1 MNFKSLRNQ
10 IIFVF
15 LTLILGIQL
24 VGLIPIGISINTNAR
39 KSVTQQ
45 LNVGETIFMNILEQN
60 TNSLIQGAKILA
72 ADYGF
77 RESVAT
83 NDNATIISALHN
95 HQSRINADI
104 AIFYSVSTHN
114 TIVSGKVSEQD
125 AITVSEK
132 LIKAY
137 VNDTNQLDF
146 EIFNQQPYQLVAVPV
161 KAPLT
166 IGWVVMGFK
175 IDNSLARKLNT
186 ISNLQV
192 TFIQKSPN
200 NQWKS
205 TATTLSLTQSDAVV
219 NSISRNFNNKLKNLE
234 INIGDEVFASRVL
247 TMHQS
252 NNKLLVVLQR
262 SLSEATS
269 EYQLLKINLFILI
282 ILGLGIFTIVTIY
295 IARYITLPIIAL
307 SETAKQLELGNYE
320 IEATTNRRD
329 EIGRLSKAF
338 SAMRE
343 AIALRERKVEQLAFW
358 DEVTGLPNRAA
369 FTKHLIQ
376 AIDTHQK
383 STLPLTV
390 IVLNLNRFKQI
401 NKILGRQFADQ
412 LLKQVA
418 LNLQTSVRQSTDFV
432 ARLGADEFAILLTN
446 TSLAT
451 ALAVVN
457 KLIRPFESAL
467 KINAQSIDVSA
478 AIGIAAYPD
487 HGKTYEH
494 LMINAETALQI
505 CKSKKSNSA
514 VYDPSYDLDTEN
526 NLTLASELKAAIENN
541 QLALYLQPKINIQN
555 QNAYAAE
562 ALIRWAHPEKGLIFP
577 DQFIPFAEQTG
588 IIPKI
593 TLWMLNEACRV
604 HAMLK
609 QEQIELTIAV
619 NIAIQDLIDQN
630 LPEKIAALFKQ
641 HQVTAEAISLE
652 VTESSIMDDPERAEA
667 TLHQLSEMGIKIAI
681 DDFGT
686 GYSSLSY
693 LKRLPVNKLKIDKS
707 FVMNMEKNDS
717 DKSIVRSTIDLAHN
731 LNLKVV
737 AEGIENQAAW
747 DLLEKMGCDYGQ
759 GYFMGKPMPVNQY
772 ADWLKQWQNNT
783 QANKKQPS

>member
-24 VGLIPIGISINTNAR
+24 IGLIPIEISINKNAR
-39 KSVTQQ
+39 KSVAQQ
-45 LNVGETIFMNILEQN
+45 LHVGETVFINILEQN
-60 TNSLIQGAKILA
+60 TNSLRQGARILA

-77 RESVAT
+77 RESIAS
-83 NDNATIISALHN
+83 NDNETIISALHN
-95 HQSRINADI
+95 HQTRINADI
-104 AIFYSVSTHN
+104 AIFYSTRTHN
-114 TIVSGKVSEQD
+114 TIVSGNVSEQD

-132 LIKAY
+132 LIKEYAK
-137 VNDTNQLDF
+137 DTKQLDF
-146 EIFNQQPYQLVAVPV
+146 EIFNDQPYQLVAVPV
-161 KAPLT
+161 KAPLI

-175 IDNSLARKLNT
+175 IDNNLARKLNKL
-186 ISNLQV
+186 SNLQV
-192 TFIQKSPN
+192 TFIQKSPK

-205 TATTLSLTQSDAVV
+205 TATTMSLAHEDVLV
-219 NSISRNFNNKLKNLE
+219 NAISKNFNNKLNDLE
-234 INIGDEVFASRVL
+234 ISISDEVFDSRVL
-247 TMHQS
+247 VMHQS
-252 NNKLLVVLQR
+252 DSVLLAVLQR
-262 SLSEATS
+262 SLSEVTS
-269 EYQLLKINLFILI
+269 QYQSLKINLFILI
-282 ILGLGIFTIVTIY
+282 ILGLAIFTIVTIY
-295 IARYITLPIIAL
+295 IARYITSPIVSL

-320 IEATTNRRD
+320 VEATTNRQD

-358 DEVTGLPNRAA
+358 DEITGLPNRAA

-376 AIDTHQK
+376 AIDTHEK
-383 STLPLTV
+383 SNLPLTV

-412 LLKQVA
+412 LLKQVG

-446 TSLAT
+446 TNLVTSLAVT
-451 ALAVVN
+451 N

-467 KINAQSIDVSA
+467 KINEQSIDVHA
-478 AIGIAAYPD
+478 AMGIAAYPD
-487 HGKTYEH
+487 HAKTYER

-505 CKSKKSNSA
+505 SKLKKLNSV

-526 NLTLASELKAAIENN
+526 NLTLASELKAAIQNN
-541 QLALYLQPKINIQN
+541 QLALYLQPKVNIQN

-630 LPEKIAALFKQ
+630 LPDKITALFEQ

-652 VTESSIMDDPERAEA
+652 VTESSIMDDPERAEE
-667 TLHQLSEMGIKIAI
+667 TLLQLSDMGIKIAI

-707 FVMNMEKNDS
+707 FVMNMENNDS

-731 LNLKVV
+731 LNLQVV

-772 ADWLKQWQNNT
+772 AAWLKQWQSNIQT
-783 QANKKQPS
+783 NKK